1 MVFFVGLFECF
12 YDMVVRVFKF
22 SDLRES
28 KTEDLVFFMIYFK
41 SYMLSFLRI
50 IGFFYL
56 TWEEIT

>member
-12 YDMVVRVFKF
+12 RDMVVGVFKF

-41 SYMLSFLRI
+41 SYMLLFLCI

-56 TWEEIT
+56 MWEEIT